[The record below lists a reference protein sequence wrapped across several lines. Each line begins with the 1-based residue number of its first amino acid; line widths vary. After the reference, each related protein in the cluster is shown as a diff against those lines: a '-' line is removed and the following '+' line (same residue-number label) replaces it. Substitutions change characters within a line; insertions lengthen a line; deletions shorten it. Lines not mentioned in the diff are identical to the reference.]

1 MPNAISIPNS
11 RHASIQSGTCHS
23 ICIYS
28 LPSFF
33 FFLSHVMNWMRHA
46 HSKNE
51 QAPQDQMNDNEM
63 KQ

>member
-1 MPNAISIPNS
+1 MQSPFPIPDM
-11 RHASIQSGTCHS
+11 H
-23 ICIYS
+23 
-28 LPSFF
+28 PSSQAHVTPYAFTVCRAF
-33 FFLSHVMNWMRHA
+33 FFLSHVMNWMGHA